1 MGGSRDSFHFRPPS
15 PPTLYDSAKAQSS
28 AHTPTPVCVLPS
40 ALVVRPLFLIPPLSL
55 FRLYIFFVCD
65 GGGRERERGR
75 GLSSTVRRRS
85 WSEPTTLSPSSSSS
99 TKGRKRHLKLYVYFS
114 PFFFFSSSLAE
125 EAKMTQVFIVT
136 SWQPRYLITT
146 TGQSPSPL
154 GRTQRTGRA
163 SHRPWGNGS
172 TRQDR
177 KREKEEKTNSSP
189 PPPPPP
195 PAAMTI
201 HWGASFRPPFSPQPP
216 THVRRCCC
224 CCHRPL
230 GFLRERERETVVLSL
245 SAPSLFVNIRVLFG
259 RPPLEI

>member
-1 MGGSRDSFHFRPPS
+1 
-15 PPTLYDSAKAQSS
+15 
-28 AHTPTPVCVLPS
+28 
-40 ALVVRPLFLIPPLSL
+40 
-55 FRLYIFFVCD
+55 
-65 GGGRERERGR
+65 
-75 GLSSTVRRRS
+75 
-85 WSEPTTLSPSSSSS
+85 
-99 TKGRKRHLKLYVYFS
+99 
-114 PFFFFSSSLAE
+114 
-125 EAKMTQVFIVT
+125 MTQVFIVT

-195 PAAMTI
+195 AAMTI

-216 THVRRCCC
+216 THVRRCC
-224 CCHRPL
+224 HRPL
-230 GFLRERERETVVLSL
+230 GFLRERENNCLSL
-245 SAPSLFVNIRVLFG
+245 SLSSVSLCKHPSSLRSSATRNLAHAARRVLYTPNSSSSG
-259 RPPLEI
+259 GDMSLSRS